1 MAIKMDEEQ
10 MVTPTMNTMNNG
22 EQPTASFATGNSV
35 DQEADFNA
43 SLGFGLSNIFSMSN
57 NLGSEYTNE
66 LAGNIQK
73 MYDKLPKLER
83 PKVSIL
89 DKDIMGK
96 FAYSSILVSIPV
108 ETTVNYYII
117 LLEATGR
124 APLTASDYM
133 SEVQLSQRNPAHRTP
148 VYTTD
153 DAVDSYMHQ
162 EIMKI
167 LKIEYPKAKSFVAM
181 DGLVVPAVQHD
192 TTAISSKI
200 ASIAYNACRSQKA
213 FETGA
218 AKDIN
223 ITAALAKSPTTVL
236 KLESNMLK
244 QTTLDELDN
253 PVRADWIIE
262 LSAVDTANNASSINL
277 QNAKQMLTQVSG
289 FVDAIPEEVVMPA
302 MYGAPAVT
310 NIRLHP
316 HIIIDS
322 NATFAPTPGY
332 SLMGLISGLVMTNE
346 NMWLASVMPKDGK
359 GIRNTGALNLLTN
372 IENNANHIGEV
383 ADLSPKKTS
392 ADKAYSLLRQMYSL
406 APIVSYDIQSFG
418 PQTNYTSQF
427 ALAAQPGNNEHKLEA
442 AKQIIETAYW
452 LTNGGFPGDFN
463 INNIF
468 STTGIMIPTGKW
480 SDKTG
485 ERDIRDIDAAFIAT
499 QTGDIETINRWV
511 LSGLPQEVT
520 GLDPYTTRVDIIAK
534 LVPSAVIT
542 GRTVRVTFTS
552 EFITTLMSAAIAA
565 GLNLSYEPEVKF
577 AETNS
582 LGVVGGIIGNAGISN
597 IGGFN
602 TRTNTGPVY
611 QTGYSNVGYGRY

>member
-1 MAIKMDEEQ
+1 MAIIMDEEGK
-10 MVTPTMNTMNNG
+10 PTMD
-22 EQPTASFATGNSV
+22 TGVNQAPSYTTGTTL
-35 DQEADFNA
+35 DQEADFSA
-43 SLGFGLSNIFSMSN
+43 SLGFGVSNIFSMSN

-96 FAYSSILVSIPV
+96 FAYSSILISLNVDEVI
-108 ETTVNYYII
+108 NYYVI

-124 APLTASDYM
+124 EPLTANDYIA
-133 SEVQLSQRNPAHRTP
+133 EVQTSQRNPNQKTT

-153 DAVDSYMHQ
+153 DAVDGYMHQ
-162 EIMKI
+162 EIMAA
-167 LKIEYPKAKSFVAM
+167 LKVEYPKAKSFVSM
-181 DGLVVPAVQHD
+181 DGLVVPSVQHD
-192 TTAISSKI
+192 TSIISSKV
-200 ASIAYNACRSQKA
+200 AAIAYNACRSQKA
-213 FETGA
+213 FVTGTS
-218 AKDIN
+218 KDIN
-223 ITAALAKSPTTVL
+223 IAAALSKSPNTIL

-253 PVRADWIIE
+253 PVRSDWIIE
-262 LSAVDTANNASSINL
+262 LSAVDTTNNASSINL
-277 QNAKQMLTQVSG
+277 QNAKQTLTQVSG
-289 FVDAIPEEVVMPA
+289 FVDAIPEEVTMPA

-310 NIRLHP
+310 NLRLHP

-332 SLMGLISGLVMTNE
+332 ALMGLISGLVMTNE
-346 NMWLASVMPKDGK
+346 NMWLASVMPKDAK
-359 GIRNTGALNLLTN
+359 GVRNTGALNLLTN
-372 IENNANHIGEV
+372 IENNSNHIGEV
-383 ADLSPKKTS
+383 ADLSPKKAN
-392 ADKAYSLLRQMYSL
+392 ADKAYALLRQMYSL
-406 APIVSYDIQSFG
+406 APVVSYDIQSFG

-427 ALAAQPGNNEHKLEA
+427 ALAAQPGTNEHKMA
-442 AKQIIETAYW
+442 AATQIIETACW
-452 LTNGGFPGDFN
+452 LTNGIFPADFN
-463 INNIF
+463 LNGIF
-468 STTGIMIPTGKW
+468 STSGIMIPTGKW

-520 GLDPYTTRVDIIAK
+520 GLDPYTTRVDIISK

-542 GRTVRVTFTS
+542 GRTIRVTFTS
-552 EFITTLMSAAIAA
+552 DFITALMGAATSA

-577 AETNS
+577 AETNN
-582 LGVVGGIIGNAGISN
+582 LGVIGSHLSNAGISN

-611 QTGYSNVGYGRY
+611 QTGYSNVGYGRF